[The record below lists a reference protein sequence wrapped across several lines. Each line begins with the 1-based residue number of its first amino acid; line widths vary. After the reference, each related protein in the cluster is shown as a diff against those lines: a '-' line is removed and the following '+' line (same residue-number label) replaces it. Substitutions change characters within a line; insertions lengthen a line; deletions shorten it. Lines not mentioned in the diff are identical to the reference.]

1 LVHERIRRL
10 GLRGVGLA
18 ELIVV
23 VAILGLLAAVG
34 VPYLVSYWQASTLTA
49 GAQELQTILNGAR
62 QLAIRNNT
70 SVCVKRNTTSV
81 QYITNGCGGTVWTGA
96 GSDNAGWIPLV
107 NGITITAGPAP
118 DVIFTYLGAAA
129 PGGTYTV
136 KAPSNAQTVTVTV
149 AGSGRVTIP

>member
-1 LVHERIRRL
+1 MVHERIRRL
-10 GLRGVGLA
+10 GVRGVGLA

-23 VAILGLLAAVG
+23 VTILGLLAALG
-34 VPYLVSYWQASTLTA
+34 VPYLISYWQASTLTA

-70 SVCVKRNTTSV
+70 SVCVKRNSTGI
-81 QYITNGCGGTVWTGA
+81 QYLTNGCGGATWTGA
-96 GSDNAGWIPLV
+96 GTDNAGWMTLV
-107 NGITITAGPAP
+107 NGVQITAGPAA
-118 DVIFTYLGAAA
+118 DIVFTYLGAAA

-149 AGSGRVTIP
+149 SASGRVTIP